1 MNWAAIP
8 GPWKKKERRKNDVE
22 YHITWKIEVE
32 AESCEE
38 AVKLALE
45 IQRDPNSIATQFEVR
60 DASGTIREL
69 DTV

>member
-32 AESCEE
+32 AESFEE